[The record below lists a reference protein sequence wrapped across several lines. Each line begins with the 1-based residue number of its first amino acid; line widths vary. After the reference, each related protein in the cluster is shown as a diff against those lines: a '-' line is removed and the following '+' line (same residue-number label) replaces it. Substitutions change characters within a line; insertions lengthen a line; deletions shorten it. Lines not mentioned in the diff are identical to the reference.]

1 VYVLVTS
8 PCASACSG
16 IPTSAAFRSRDS
28 NRVNVSASRTPTKE
42 DAGLAEGDNYSG
54 HIAREGWAKCPAFP
68 IADAP
73 TICFPDRGSGLEGT
87 SARRSSAVSATS
99 TNGPVLDVGR
109 YGCNI
114 GTPGLLR

>member
-1 VYVLVTS
+1 MYVLVTS

-54 HIAREGWAKCPAFP
+54 HILGKAGRNAQPSSLLTRQPSAFQ
-68 IADAP
+68 
-73 TICFPDRGSGLEGT
+73 TGGQG
-87 SARRSSAVSATS
+87 
-99 TNGPVLDVGR
+99 
-109 YGCNI
+109 
-114 GTPGLLR
+114 